1 MKIFALGCSFSS
13 FHSGMCGFGNS
24 WVHRL
29 AKDNPEHH
37 IYDAS
42 LGGAGN
48 DHILH
53 RLMLLEKNYGVAD
66 KIIVQ
71 LTNPNR
77 NTTLLDKKWWK
88 EGLNFST
95 KDNLT
100 YHDDIRLHQY
110 FVQGSFFVETVRQ
123 KKRRIKFAKHMD
135 LAEDL
140 LIKYFGTY
148 LKHYDNVVKTQMAI
162 DLINR
167 LYGKQN
173 VLFFTWHDFSNF
185 SSWKYVDIPT
195 NHIGSVQSRFNKDN
209 KFYRLGT
216 DTSPHYGAEGHKAV
230 YKWLKEKIGHLI
242 LDK

>member
-1 MKIFALGCSFSS
+1 MKIFVFGCSFSS

-29 AKDNPEHH
+29 AQDNPEHH

-53 RLMLLEKNYGVAD
+53 RLMLLEKNHGVPD

-77 NTTLLDKKWWK
+77 VTTLLHKKWWD
-88 EGLNFST
+88 EGLTFAT

-100 YHDDIRLHQY
+100 YHDDRRLHQY
-110 FVQGSFFVETVRQ
+110 FIQGSFFVETVQQ

-135 LAEDL
+135 LSEDL

-148 LKHYDNVVKTQMAI
+148 LTHYDNVVKTQMAI

-167 LYGKQN
+167 LYGKKN
-173 VLFFTWHDFSNF
+173 VLFFAWHDLSNF
-185 SSWKYVDIPT
+185 KSWKYVDIPT
-195 NHIGSVQSRFNKDN
+195 NYIGSVQARFNEDN

-216 DTSPHYGAEGHKAV
+216 DTSPHYGSEGHKAV
-230 YKWLKEKIGHLI
+230 YKWLKEKIHHLI
-242 LDK
+242 SDK